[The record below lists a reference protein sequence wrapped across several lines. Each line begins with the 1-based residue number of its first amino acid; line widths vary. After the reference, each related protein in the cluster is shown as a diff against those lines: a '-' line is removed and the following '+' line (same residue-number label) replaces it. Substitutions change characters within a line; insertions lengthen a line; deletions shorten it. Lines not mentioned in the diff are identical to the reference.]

1 MSLEEE
7 LEVVYETYDIEPSD
21 EAAALG
27 RLVADLQD

>member
-7 LEVVYETYDIEPSD
+7 LEAVYAEYDIEPSD

-27 RLVADLQD
+27 RLVAGLRD